1 MLYGLRFVFTFPSII
16 SIMTEDTL
24 PISRQKEVFLA
35 ARDIA
40 DAEERARFLADS
52 CGGDD
57 SLRARVESMLIADA
71 REDTFLTPLAEA
83 AESAA
88 SPALGEKVGYFGDY
102 MLLDEIARG
111 AMGVVYRARQV
122 SLDRIVAL
130 KMLRETAYLAGEDGM
145 RRLRAEATAA
155 ASLDH
160 PNILPIYEVGVHEG
174 QWYFSMKLIKGGT
187 LQFRLAE
194 YQADARKAVALMAK
208 VARAVQCAHEQGI
221 LHRDL
226 KPGNILVDSR
236 GEPHITDFGLAR
248 RIGGDGSL
256 SMNGQILGTPHYMA
270 PEQARG
276 VVKDLTPAAD
286 IYSLGAMLYELLAGR
301 RAFAGED
308 IIALLKQVAEAEPP
322 PLPATVDPALAAIV
336 MKAMAKSP
344 AERHATAGQLADE
357 MEAWL
362 RGDEMAPHAQAR
374 PKPRWLAWAWKAALA
389 AVVIAWVGQALSSH
403 DASREIVR
411 VTTLQ
416 DELDARSADGTGISL
431 REALRDA
438 PEKGRVHF
446 GMPGKITL
454 SGALG
459 GIEIGKNV
467 EVVGG
472 DGVQI
477 HAGADVART
486 FVIMDGATV
495 TLSGLVLSGE
505 STAAYRRGSVGAIEN
520 SGTLNVIECRF
531 LNNGGGGN
539 GGAITSH
546 GSLVLRRCHFDGNS
560 CHSVGGAV
568 NIERA
573 EGPVFVEDCVFT
585 GNQAHGKGGGAF
597 HVALFAFDAD
607 ITLSHCTFVDNGCTP
622 SPTRRRGPFSGEG
635 EGGALRIQ
643 TGRVRL
649 EHCLIAGN
657 HGPVA
662 GTENIAGTYEET
674 GSNFIGADPKDAP
687 AGMGARQR

>member
-1 MLYGLRFVFTFPSII
+1 MSEAAVSIQ
-16 SIMTEDTL
+16 
-24 PISRQKEVFLA
+24 RQKEIFLA

-40 DAEERARFLADS
+40 DAEERARFLADT
-52 CGGDD
+52 CNGDE
-57 SLRARVESMLIADA
+57 SLWERVESLLIADTK
-71 REDTFLTPLAEA
+71 EDTFLAPLPEA
-83 AESAA
+83 GEAAA
-88 SPALGEKVGYFGDY
+88 SPTLGEKVGYFGDY

-130 KMLRETAYLAGEDGM
+130 KMLRETAWLAGEDGM

-194 YQADARKAVALMAK
+194 YQADTRKALVLMAK

-256 SMNGQILGTPHYMA
+256 TMNGQILGTPHYMS

-276 VVKDLTPAAD
+276 VVKELTPAAD

-308 IIALLKQVAEAEPP
+308 VIELLKQVAEAEPP
-322 PLPATVDPALAAIV
+322 PLPAGVDPALTAIV
-336 MKAMAKSP
+336 VKAMAKSP
-344 AERHATAGQLADE
+344 AERHGTAGKLAEDL
-357 MEAWL
+357 EAWL
-362 RGDEMAPHAQAR
+362 RGEKAPHLQAR
-374 PKPRWLAWAWKAALA
+374 ARPRWLVWTGMAALLA
-389 AVVIAWVGQALSSH
+389 LGIAWGISAWQMN
-403 DASREIVR
+403 DPRRGIVS
-411 VTTLQ
+411 VTTLR

-438 PEKGRVHF
+438 PEKGRVDCST
-446 GMPGKITL
+446 PGKITL
-454 SGALG
+454 SGELG
-459 GIEIGKNV
+459 GIEIGKDV
-467 EVVGG
+467 EIVGG

-486 FVIMDGATV
+486 FVITQGATV
-495 TLSGLVLSGE
+495 TLRGLVLSGE

-520 SGTLNVIECRF
+520 GGALNVIECRF

-546 GSLVLRRCHFDGNS
+546 GSLVLNRCHFEGNS

-597 HVALFAFDAD
+597 HVALFAVDAD

-643 TGRVRL
+643 TGRVRI
-649 EHCLIAGN
+649 EHCLMAGN
-657 HGPVA
+657 RSTVA
-662 GTENIAGTYEET
+662 GTENIAGAYEET
-674 GSNFIGADPKDAP
+674 GPNFIGVDAKAAP
-687 AGMGARQR
+687 AGMGARLP